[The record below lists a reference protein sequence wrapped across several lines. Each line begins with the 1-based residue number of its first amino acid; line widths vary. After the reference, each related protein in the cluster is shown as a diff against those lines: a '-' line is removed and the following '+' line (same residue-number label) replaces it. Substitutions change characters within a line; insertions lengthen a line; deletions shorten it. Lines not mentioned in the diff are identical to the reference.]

1 MLGDTHIYK
10 NHIEQSIEILKRN
23 VKKAPTLKINTENND
38 IDNFKFEDFVLENYN
53 PHSLIKAEMAV

>member
-23 VKKAPTLKINTENND
+23 VKKAPTLKINTDKND
-38 IDNFKFEDFVLENYN
+38 IDDFKFEDFVLENYN
-53 PHSLIKAEMAV
+53 SHPAILAPMSV